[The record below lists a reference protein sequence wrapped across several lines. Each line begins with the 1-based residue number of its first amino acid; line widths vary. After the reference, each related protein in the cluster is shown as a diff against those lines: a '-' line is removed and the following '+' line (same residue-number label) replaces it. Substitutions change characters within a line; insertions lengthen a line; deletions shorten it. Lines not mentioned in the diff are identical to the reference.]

1 MNDPPPPPSP
11 SVPPPRAGRLR
22 RTAAAVAIVILGV
35 TAIGLAAATRVPE
48 AFRGPSFAARAGAED
63 AARRFVSGLSALHAA
78 FIREGAWEAA
88 CAEDDVNAWLATDLR
103 RNHRGVL
110 PESIT
115 DLRVDFRPR
124 QIAASARLAV
134 AGLRPVASVVLG
146 VRLREPNQLG
156 VTVEQASLGAIP
168 LPGGPVLAEV
178 RRRFD
183 QLGMVTSIRQL
194 DGSSVLVV
202 YIPSTH
208 ESGGP
213 SHWLEALSIG
223 DGSMAVAGRTL
234 VRREGD
240 GR

>member
-1 MNDPPPPPSP
+1 MKDLPPPPTPSG
-11 SVPPPRAGRLR
+11 PPPRAGRLR
-22 RTAAAVAIVILGV
+22 QTAAAGAILVLGV
-35 TAIGLAAATRVPE
+35 TAGVIAAVTRVPE

-63 AARRFVSGLSALHAA
+63 DARRFVSGLSALHAA

-88 CAEDDVNAWLATDLR
+88 FAEDDVNAWLATDLR
-103 RNHRGVL
+103 RNHRDVL
-110 PESIT
+110 PDRVT
-115 DLRVDFRPR
+115 DLRIDFRPR
-124 QIAASARLAV
+124 QIAASATLAV
-134 AGLRPVASVVLG
+134 AGMRPVAGVVLG

-183 QLGMVTSIRQL
+183 RLGMVTSIRQL
-194 DGSSVLVV
+194 DGRSVLVV

-234 VRREGD
+234 VHRDGD

>member
-1 MNDPPPPPSP
+1 MSDPPPSP
-11 SVPPPRAGRLR
+11 NPGDPPPRPRPLR
-22 RTAAAVAIVILGV
+22 RTAAAVGIVALGLAAV
-35 TAIGLAAATRVPE
+35 GLAAALRVPE
-48 AFRGPSFAARAGAED
+48 AFRGPPFAKRAGAEE

-78 FIREGAWEAA
+78 FIREGAWEGAF
-88 CAEDDVNAWLATDLR
+88 AEDDVNSWLATDLR
-103 RNHRGVL
+103 KNHRDVL
-110 PESIT
+110 PNRVT
-115 DLRVDFRPR
+115 DLQVDFRPR

-156 VTVEQASLGAIP
+156 VTVEQAAVGAIP
-168 LPGGPVLAEV
+168 LPGGPILAEV
-178 RRRFD
+178 RRRFE
-183 QLGMVTSIRQL
+183 QLGMVTSTRQL
-194 DGSSVLVV
+194 DGRSVLVV

-223 DGSMAVAGRTL
+223 DGSLAVAGRTL
-234 VRREGD
+234 VHREGD

>member
-1 MNDPPPPPSP
+1 MINPAATPSP
-11 SVPPPRAGRLR
+11 DAPPPRFRNLR
-22 RTAAAVAIVILGV
+22 RSIAAVAILVVGV
-35 TAIGLAAATRVPE
+35 VAICLMAATRVPE
-48 AFRGPSFAARAGAED
+48 AFRGPSFADRAGADD
-63 AARRFVSGLSALHAA
+63 AARRFVTGLSALHAA

-88 CAEDDVNAWLATDLR
+88 FAEDDINCWLATDLR
-103 RNHRGVL
+103 RNHRDAL
-110 PESIT
+110 PESIS

-124 QIAASARLAV
+124 QVAVFTRVAA
-134 AGLRPVASVVLG
+134 AGMRPVAVVVFG

-168 LPGGPVLAEV
+168 LPGGPILAEA

-183 QLGMVTSIRQL
+183 RLGMVTSVRQL
-194 DGSSVLVV
+194 DGRSVLVV

-213 SHWLEALSIG
+213 SHWLESLSIA

-234 VRREGD
+234 VRGETEAR
-240 GR
+240 